1 MNPNPR
7 GSPGGGLHGCK
18 PFRQLRYYSAERQ
31 RQSNPGDFRR
41 VMCLYSLSY
50 LLLLSLGT
58 CFPLVDRDEPGE
70 TMGGIRAEMRWA
82 EMARGHRPNF
92 VWGSSRQPRAP
103 QPLALLV
110 IAKELPSASFRFR
123 FGRQDDGGEAT
134 SFLPADGEKASGPL
148 GNLAEELN
156 GYSRKKG
163 GFSFRFGRR

>member
-1 MNPNPR
+1 MPQWLPK
-7 GSPGGGLHGCK
+7 PGQVLLTSCTWPTCTAGNLLFSFPLG
-18 PFRQLRYYSAERQ
+18 QM
-31 RQSNPGDFRR
+31 
-41 VMCLYSLSY
+41 MCSLSY
-50 LLLLSLGT
+50 LLLLPLGV
-58 CFPLVDRDEPGE
+58 CFPLADREESRDTLGD
-70 TMGGIRAEMRWA
+70 IRTKKSWA
-82 EMARGHRPNF
+82 DLAQGSRPNF

-110 IAKELPSASFRFR
+110 IAKELQTSGKERAGFRFR

-134 SFLPADGEKASGPL
+134 SFLSADGEKASGPL